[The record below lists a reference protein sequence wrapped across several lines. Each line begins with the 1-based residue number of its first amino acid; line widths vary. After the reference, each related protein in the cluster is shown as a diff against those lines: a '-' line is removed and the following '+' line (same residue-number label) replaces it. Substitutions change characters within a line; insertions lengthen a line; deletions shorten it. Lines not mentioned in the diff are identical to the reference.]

1 MNVALLVLLF
11 VAALLFHLLESSF
24 ESFSRISLARFLA
37 GMEGRRL
44 PRFPFVEKFD
54 LVIHSLETLVFVLQ
68 IVLMLWSFRLLR
80 PVLPAPAPRILIIGL
95 FYLVFFNVVFYIVAY
110 RNRETVLRALIFLFP
125 VAWFVFY
132 PLNYVFSLCLKENP
146 ADPGEEENGE
156 ITDEQVEVF
165 LEEGAKEGVIE
176 KEDQEM
182 IESVLEF
189 GDTLVKEIM
198 TPRVNMTHVHVDSR
212 LDEIVAVIRE
222 KKKSRLPVVAD
233 KLDNVEGIILAKDV
247 LDWWGRD
254 DFDMRRILRPPF
266 FIPETMR
273 VIELL
278 KEMQRTNQK
287 FAIVVDEFGGVSGVI
302 SMEDI
307 VEEIVGDIKD
317 EYDVDLEPI
326 ARDRDGWTVRG
337 DTSIY
342 ELNESLGVE
351 IDDDEDFQTV
361 AGLISCKLGK
371 IPSAGDRVSAAGLVF
386 TVREMDRNRIK
397 TVRVTHEEKA

>member
-1 MNVALLVLLF
+1 MSVALLVLL
-11 VAALLFHLLESSF
+11 VAATLLFHLLESSF

-68 IVLMLWSFRLLR
+68 IVLMLWTFRLLR
-80 PVLPAPAPRILIIGL
+80 PLIPAPAPRILIIGL

-110 RNRETVLRALIFLFP
+110 RNREAVLRALIFLFP
-125 VAWFVFY
+125 LAWFVFY
-132 PLNYVFSLCLKENP
+132 PLNYVFSLFLKENP

-222 KKKSRLPVVAD
+222 KRKSRLPVVAD

-247 LDWWGRD
+247 LDYWGRD
-254 DFDMRRILRPPF
+254 DFDIRRILRPPF

-273 VIELL
+273 IIELL

-342 ELNESLGVE
+342 EINESLGVE

-361 AGLISCKLGK
+361 AGLISFKLGK
-371 IPSAGDRVSAAGLVF
+371 IPAAGDRVSAAGLVF
-386 TVREMDRNRIK
+386 VVREMERNRIK
-397 TVRVTHEEKA
+397 SVRVTHEEKA